1 METPFEFKLIEVDE
15 SNFKI
20 STHNLISQVKF
31 KASYDFDKVFV
42 QGRLIDRGAIADWG
56 LRNEDWKE
64 K

>member
-42 QGRLIDRGAIADWG
+42 QGRLIDRHSIGDWG